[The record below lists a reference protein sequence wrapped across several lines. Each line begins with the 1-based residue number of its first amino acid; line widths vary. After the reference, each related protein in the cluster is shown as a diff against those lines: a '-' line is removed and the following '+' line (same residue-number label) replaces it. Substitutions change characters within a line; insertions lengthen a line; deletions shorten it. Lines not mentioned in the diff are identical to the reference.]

1 VENTY
6 KMKPDKPF
14 QSKPVE
20 DIIKEVLKAQLQEEV
35 YEPRA
40 TKQVSAV
47 VYLSLRQDHVLH
59 AQLSKTLATIITS
72 RVQALEFSR

>member
-1 VENTY
+1 
-6 KMKPDKPF
+6 MKPDKPF

-47 VYLSLRQDHVLH
+47 VQLRMLRSD
-59 AQLSKTLATIITS
+59 T
-72 RVQALEFSR
+72 R

>member
-6 KMKPDKPF
+6 KMRPDKPF

-20 DIIKEVLKAQLQEEV
+20 DIIKEVLQAQLQEEV

-40 TKQVSAV
+40 TKQVQ
-47 VYLSLRQDHVLH
+47 LRIR
-59 AQLSKTLATIITS
+59 AY
-72 RVQALEFSR
+72 